1 MATPSVAS
9 VTVAF
14 NDARV
19 LPRQMEALLGQTRP
33 LQEIIVVDNSSTDG
47 TVTLLAKRYP
57 QITVLRMSE
66 NAGVG
71 GAAAAGLRYAALE
84 RHHDWVLTLDADS
97 EPHSETLQIL
107 LDGVQS
113 LGSTE
118 SEVGMLAPLAVHT
131 ESGTYYPPL
140 FWRDGYVKPPPELL
154 HQSVW
159 FADLVMGSG
168 CMVRRE
174 VVEKVGVPRADFFM
188 YFLDY
193 EYCLR
198 ARSHGYKI
206 AIIAQ
211 ARLAHEV
218 GKARKVRLPGY
229 SGLWPDHA
237 PWHEYYM
244 SRNIAYTAW
253 WLYPN
258 RRTKQFVLK
267 HLVRHAGG
275 ALLFGSNKLACL
287 RKMAQ
292 GFVDGRRGKLGI
304 RFLPD
309 SPVPAAPSL

>member
-1 MATPSVAS
+1 VIPSVAS
-9 VTVAF
+9 VTVAY

-19 LPRQMEALLGQTRP
+19 LPRQMEALLSQTRP
-33 LQEIIVVDNSSTDG
+33 LQEIIVVDNASTDN
-47 TVTLLAKRYP
+47 TRALLAERYP
-57 QITVLRMSE
+57 EVRVLRMPE
-66 NAGVG
+66 NIGVG
-71 GAAAAGLRYAALE
+71 GAVAAGLRYAALE
-84 RHHDWVLTLDADS
+84 RRHDWVLTLDADS
-97 EPHSETLQIL
+97 APDHDALQAL
-107 LDGVQS
+107 LEGTES
-113 LGSTE
+113 LGNSE
-118 SEVGMLAPLAVHT
+118 GEVGMVAPLAVHL
-131 ESGTYYPPL
+131 ESGTCYPPL
-140 FWRDGYVKPPPELL
+140 LWRDGFVKPSPELL
-154 HQSVW
+154 RQPIW

-198 ARSHGYKI
+198 ARSQGYKI
-206 AIIAQ
+206 AIVSRSQ
-211 ARLAHEV
+211 LAHEV
-218 GKARKVRLPGY
+218 GKARIVRFPGY

-244 SRNIAYTAW
+244 SRNIAYAAW

-258 RRTKQFVLK
+258 RRTKRFVLR

-292 GFVDGRRGKLGI
+292 GFVDGRQGKLGV

-309 SPVPAAPSL
+309 NSGHAVPSL